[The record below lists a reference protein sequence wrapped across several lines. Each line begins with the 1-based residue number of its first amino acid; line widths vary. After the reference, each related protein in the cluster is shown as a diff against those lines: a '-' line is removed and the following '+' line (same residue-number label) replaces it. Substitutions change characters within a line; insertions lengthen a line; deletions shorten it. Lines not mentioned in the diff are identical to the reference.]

1 MHRPEYDKMNITNIS
16 IEHKKYTPSTT
27 HSNVFHQSQLDTST
41 MRMPVTASK
50 LLFRLLLVVQYH
62 NTIVLVTAERSSFYG
77 DLEPDPSIVNYA
89 FGQLEAPGSVDL
101 SSLLFSTADP
111 NDNDSVPNPHPAH
124 GSVVDVVVFYDP
136 QDSDEVFP
144 SEEGG
149 GETFGRISMYDW
161 EALGIG
167 KVWNGEYQWC
177 CTEKIFATGSCD
189 GPVGQ
194 LILDRGKFKGQ
205 RRSFDIPPPPN
216 VIQNQVITDPIIK
229 IPSGAESGAYV
240 VLMTNCNINGRL
252 VEVRG
257 TYAFQSKSGF
267 LPANLIGTKRFYFLM
282 LAAYSLFLVAAFW
295 WLGYSCWHQ
304 SVVLSAASRMSSVI
318 APSSRGQSRRQL
330 MVQRGIVAT
339 IGLGLLEAMMRSLDY
354 IIWNSSGFR
363 SNALVYMT
371 IVPDVS
377 KHVLSR
383 TLLVM
388 LGLGWGV
395 VPAPA
400 SVSTVSMRQHYI
412 RLVILGTIFFILTAS
427 GKILDLQLIAR
438 LQNFNQIGGNI
449 VRVEVEY
456 LGVLSVLSLCILG
469 IDALYA
475 VYIAATLSATMKY
488 LELNHG
494 SSRSLVRYR
503 QLRTLVLV
511 VIAVAVLYMMVVR
524 FEILDNKQDNT
535 VLSWIV
541 FNLMEFDYFIL
552 IACVTYLWRPTDSEV
567 LLLLEGEEDDE
578 GDDDVHNGLELRG
591 EEMQARRSLAAYSA
605 VEQHDLELT
614 ADDPVTAGVAT

>member
-1 MHRPEYDKMNITNIS
+1 MMMM
-16 IEHKKYTPSTT
+16 
-27 HSNVFHQSQLDTST
+27 VMT
-41 MRMPVTASK
+41 MTMSVTASK
-50 LLFRLLLVVQYH
+50 FLFRLLLVIQCY
-62 NTIVLVTAERSSFYG
+62 NTIVLVTAERRTYSGY
-77 DLEPDPSIVNYA
+77 LEPMPWMVHYSSGMV
-89 FGQLEAPGSVDL
+89 EAPGSVDL
-101 SSLLFSTADP
+101 RSLLFSTPDP
-111 NDNDSVPNPHPAH
+111 SPYPHAAQ
-124 GSVVDVVVFYDP
+124 GSVVDILVFFEP
-136 QDSDEVFP
+136 PNAAIVNA
-144 SEEGG
+144 EEATTTTPTTTGQGG
-149 GETFGRISMYDW
+149 NTKSNANADRYDW
-161 EALGIG
+161 VELGIG
-167 KVWNGEYQWC
+167 QGVFGRLQWC
-177 CTEKIFATGSCD
+177 CTEDDFSRGRCD

-194 LILDRGKFKGQ
+194 LIVNQDKFKGQ
-205 RRSFDIPPPPN
+205 RRSLQIPGPPN
-216 VIQNQVITDPIIK
+216 MIQNQVITDPIVV
-229 IPSGAESGAYV
+229 IPAGAESGKYV
-240 VLMTNCNINGRL
+240 LLMANCNINGRL
-252 VEVRG
+252 VEVEG

-267 LPANLIGTKRFYFLM
+267 LPANLIGTMRFYLLM
-282 LAAYSLFLVAAFW
+282 LTAYSLLLVAAFW
-295 WLGYSCWHQ
+295 RLGYSCWHR
-304 SVVLSAASRMSSVI
+304 SVILSETSRMSSVI

-330 MVQRGIVAT
+330 MVERGIVAT
-339 IGLGLLEAMMRSLDY
+339 IGLGFLEAMMRSLDF
-354 IIWNSSGFR
+354 IIWNSSGLR
-363 SNALVYMT
+363 SNALVYLT

-400 SVSTVSMRQHYI
+400 SVSTVSMRQHCI
-412 RLVILGTIFFILTAS
+412 RLVILGASFFILTAT

-591 EEMQARRSLAAYSA
+591 EEMQARRSLASYSA